1 VHASGVVLAM
11 LTLQFLPSFSSFFS
25 PWLLHVCPAAFL
37 LFFYR
42 AVIIRRLRKTK
53 LGEGI
58 EHIKLEYAV
67 P

>member
-11 LTLQFLPSFSSFFS
+11 LTLQFLPSFSSFLPPGSFMF
-25 PWLLHVCPAAFL
+25 AQQ
-37 LFFYR
+37 LFFFF
-42 AVIIRRLRKTK
+42 LSSGDHKKTSK
-53 LGEGI
+53 DKTRGGI